1 MIMNRKMKS
10 TVGVCLLFLVL
21 LEAMCC
27 EGCWKEERDALLVL
41 HSRFNS
47 HSSWD
52 GPDCCQWEGVECNS
66 STGRVAG
73 LYLWSDGWPLQGTKL
88 YINYSDFVVFK
99 DLKNLDLS
107 FTGISGCVGN
117 EARLESLEFLD
128 ISGNYLDD
136 AGILSCLDG
145 LSSLKDIGLNISSF
159 HVFETLSSKLRNL
172 EVLDISFNYLT
183 NDILP
188 SLGGFT
194 SLKEL
199 YLAGIHLDSDLH
211 FQGNGGFTW
220 PTGLQALDLRGN
232 RLNNKFLPSLNGLEC
247 LKYLYL
253 SSNQLEGSLHISGLS
268 GSTSLEILDLS
279 YNNISDFVV
288 HQDWSKLKKLEL
300 LDLSGNK
307 FEGPLPSSFVNMT
320 SLRKLEISDN
330 HFIGNFG
337 SNIAS
342 LTSLE
347 YFGFTDNQFE
357 VPVSFTPFANHS
369 KIKSIWGEG
378 NRFILDS
385 QHRSIPLELGELEY
399 LTSLDLSQNNFI
411 GLVPSFANSSVAF
424 IHLNNNLLSGLSK
437 RMFHGNS
444 SLVMLDL
451 SYNEISNNL
460 KDLIHNLSYKRLN
473 ILLLKGNHFM
483 GDIPKQLCQ
492 LIDLNMLDLSHN
504 NFSGVIPKCLGK
516 MPFENKNPKDLLARF
531 SIFHPHLH
539 ILAAALPPSNVQEK
553 VNFTTKERTDT
564 YIGRVLVYMSGID
577 LSHNKLKGNIP
588 FELGYLTKIRALNLS
603 HNDLT
608 GQIPVTFSLLAQ
620 TESLDLSFNMLNSQ
634 IPPQLSM
641 LTSLEVFSVA
651 HNNLSGPTPDFK
663 GQFSTFDE
671 SSYEGNPFLC
681 GPPLPKSCN
690 PPPTIIPNDSNT
702 DGDND
707 SLLDMYVFFVS
718 FAVSYTSALLV
729 TAAALYIN
737 PYWRQA
743 WFYYMEL
750 VSMNCYYFIK
760 DNLSKNLGLLFTG
773 ISGCV
778 GNEARLENLEVLD
791 ISYNYLDD
799 AGILSCLDGLSS
811 LKSLYLTDNRLNISS
826 FHGNGGFTW
835 PTGLQAL
842 DLRGNRL
849 NNKFLPSLNG
859 LECLKYL
866 YLSSNQLEGSLH
878 ISGLSGSTSLEILDL
893 SYNNISDF
901 VVHQDW
907 SKLKKLELL
916 DLSGNKFE
924 GPLPSSFVNMTSL
937 RKLEISD
944 NHFIGNFGS
953 NIASLTSLEY
963 FGFTKN
969 QFEVPVSFTPF
980 ANLSKIKFIY
990 GEGNKILLDSQ
1001 HSLLTWIPKF
1011 QLQELI
1017 VSSTIETKSFPLPN
1031 FLLYQNSLITL
1042 SFSSWKLEGHFPY
1055 WVLENN
1061 TQMMNVLFRN
1071 CSLTGTFQLPMR
1083 PLPNIRQIDVSDNI
1097 IVGQIPSNNISSIYP
1112 NLQFLNLSKNIIQGS
1127 IPRQLGQMN
1136 SLDSLDLSDNQ
1147 LSGEIPED
1155 IFGVGHQLNS
1165 LKLSNNMLEG
1175 PILNIPNGLMTLLLN
1190 NNRFTGRLQSNIFNA
1205 SIISLDVSNNHLV
1218 GKIPSLIKNLSSLSK
1233 LYLSN
1238 NHFEGSIPL
1247 ELGELEYLTY
1257 LDLSQNNFVGL
1268 VPSFVNSSVAFI
1280 HLNNNR
1286 LSGLSKRMF
1295 HGNSSLVML
1304 DLSYNEISNN
1314 LQDLIHNLSYKRLNF
1329 LILKGNHFMGD
1340 IPKQLC
1346 QLIDLNMLDL
1356 SHNNFSGV
1364 IPKCLGKMPFENKNP
1379 KDLLARFSIFD
1390 PPDRHIVAPPPLTPI
1405 LNEQEKANFTTKER
1419 TDTYMG
1425 RVRVYM
1431 SGIDL
1436 SHNKLKGNIPS
1447 ELGYLTKIRALNLSH
1462 NDLTGQIPV
1471 TFSLL
1476 AQIESLDLSFNM
1488 LNSQIPPQLSM
1499 LTSLE
1504 VFSVAHNNL
1513 SGPTP
1518 DFKGQF
1524 STFDESSY
1532 EGNPFLCGLPL
1543 PKSCNPPPTI
1553 IPNDSNTNGD
1563 NDSLLDMY
1571 VFCVSFAVPYTS
1583 ALLVTA
1589 AALYI
1594 NPYWRQ
1600 AWFYYMELVSMN

>member
-145 LSSLKDIGLNISSF
+145 LSSLKSLYLRDNRLNTSSF

-211 FQGNGGFTW
+211 FQ
-220 PTGLQALDLRGN
+220 
-232 RLNNKFLPSLNGLEC
+232 
-247 LKYLYL
+247 
-253 SSNQLEGSLHISGLS
+253 
-268 GSTSLEILDLS
+268 
-279 YNNISDFVV
+279 
-288 HQDWSKLKKLEL
+288 
-300 LDLSGNK
+300 
-307 FEGPLPSSFVNMT
+307 
-320 SLRKLEISDN
+320 
-330 HFIGNFG
+330 
-337 SNIAS
+337 
-342 LTSLE
+342 
-347 YFGFTDNQFE
+347 
-357 VPVSFTPFANHS
+357 
-369 KIKSIWGEG
+369 
-378 NRFILDS
+378 
-385 QHRSIPLELGELEY
+385 
-399 LTSLDLSQNNFI
+399 
-411 GLVPSFANSSVAF
+411 
-424 IHLNNNLLSGLSK
+424 
-437 RMFHGNS
+437 
-444 SLVMLDL
+444 
-451 SYNEISNNL
+451 
-460 KDLIHNLSYKRLN
+460 
-473 ILLLKGNHFM
+473 
-483 GDIPKQLCQ
+483 
-492 LIDLNMLDLSHN
+492 
-504 NFSGVIPKCLGK
+504 
-516 MPFENKNPKDLLARF
+516 
-531 SIFHPHLH
+531 
-539 ILAAALPPSNVQEK
+539 
-553 VNFTTKERTDT
+553 
-564 YIGRVLVYMSGID
+564 
-577 LSHNKLKGNIP
+577 
-588 FELGYLTKIRALNLS
+588 
-603 HNDLT
+603 
-608 GQIPVTFSLLAQ
+608 
-620 TESLDLSFNMLNSQ
+620 
-634 IPPQLSM
+634 
-641 LTSLEVFSVA
+641 
-651 HNNLSGPTPDFK
+651 
-663 GQFSTFDE
+663 
-671 SSYEGNPFLC
+671 
-681 GPPLPKSCN
+681 
-690 PPPTIIPNDSNT
+690 
-702 DGDND
+702 
-707 SLLDMYVFFVS
+707 
-718 FAVSYTSALLV
+718 
-729 TAAALYIN
+729 
-737 PYWRQA
+737 
-743 WFYYMEL
+743 
-750 VSMNCYYFIK
+750 
-760 DNLSKNLGLLFTG
+760 
-773 ISGCV
+773 
-778 GNEARLENLEVLD
+778 
-791 ISYNYLDD
+791 
-799 AGILSCLDGLSS
+799 
-811 LKSLYLTDNRLNISS
+811 
-826 FHGNGGFTW
+826 GNGGFTW